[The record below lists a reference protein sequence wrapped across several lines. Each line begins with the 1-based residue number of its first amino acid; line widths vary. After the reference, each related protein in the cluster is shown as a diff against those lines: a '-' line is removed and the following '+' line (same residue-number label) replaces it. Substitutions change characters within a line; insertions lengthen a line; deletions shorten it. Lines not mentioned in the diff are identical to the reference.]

1 MRHGGRVS
9 SGAASDT
16 PLGVYCT
23 LRREGIAGSPGQDA
37 ACIFAWAT

>member
-1 MRHGGRVS
+1 MAGHGRVS

-16 PLGVYCT
+16 PLDVCYT
-23 LRREGIAGSPGQDA
+23 RRREGIAGRPGQDA